1 MMNEYFDWH
10 KKFQQKVENK
20 QIYTISDYKKE
31 IKEVQTIKAQI
42 PSELRKD
49 VFLDYLIRWIVSHC
63 IEGWKT
69 NSWRYSTIWIMGKRC
84 IWLVQKDDMT
94 SLNPYYYLSNP

>member
-1 MMNEYFDWH
+1 MMNEYFDWY
-10 KKFQQKVENK
+10 KKFQQKVESK

-49 VFLDYLIRWIVSHC
+49 VFLDYLIR
-63 IEGWKT
+63 
-69 NSWRYSTIWIMGKRC
+69 
-84 IWLVQKDDMT
+84 
-94 SLNPYYYLSNP
+94 